1 MMKGDYNIN
10 RNLKV
15 KKVNNGKRIL
25 LNLVKRNKLNKWKKN
40 RKKQEKTSSNKWE
53 IQKIQKI

>member
-1 MMKGDYNIN
+1 MKGDYNIN

-40 RKKQEKTSSNKWE
+40 RKKQEKVSSNKWE
-53 IQKIQKI
+53 I